1 MEVLKKD
8 LTFEIGE
15 MKEDDDGFFKFE
27 GYASTKDIDLVDDI
41 VEPMAFAGDVGG
53 ETPML
58 WQHNRDEPIGVFYD
72 KRIDDK
78 GLFVRGKMPKEDD
91 FVRGRVIP
99 QMKAGS
105 IKAMSIGFYVKKSTY
120 DTETNV
126 RIITEAKLREVS
138 LVTFPANPAAV
149 VTGMKAEEKIQAI
162 KDGRLTAVT
171 ISKEDLGELS
181 LSQIKFAIRQGLLSK
196 DAASFVSGLIIG
208 ATRQEATGEPV
219 DPDAEF
225 LKALEEVFREDKT
238 K

>member
-8 LTFEIGE
+8 LAFEIKE
-15 MKEDDDGFFKFE
+15 LKEDDFGFFTFE

-41 VEPMAFAGDVGG
+41 VEPTAFAGDLEG

-72 KRIDDK
+72 KEIDEN
-78 GLFVRGKMPKEDD
+78 GLFVRGRMPKDDD

-105 IKAMSIGFYVKKSTY
+105 IKAMSIGFYVKKSNY
-120 DTETNV
+120 DTETNI
-126 RIITEAKLREVS
+126 RIITEARLREVS

-149 VTGMKAEEKIQAI
+149 VTGMKAADKIQAI
-162 KDGRLTAVT
+162 KEGRIQSAT
-171 ISKEDLGELS
+171 ISKEELGELS

-208 ATRQEATGEPV
+208 DFRKQAEAGEPDQEA
-219 DPDAEF
+219 DL
-225 LKALEEVFREDKT
+225 LKSIVEIFREEKT